1 MKRKVALGIAA
12 LAAIGGVTLLARRA
26 SASERRELWT
36 REDGTDLPENE
47 TAQPGTDAQATI
59 KEE

>member
-12 LAAIGGVTLLARRA
+12 LAAIGGVALLARRA
-26 SASERRELWT
+26 CASERRELWT
-36 REDGTDLPENE
+36 REDEAGLPEKE
-47 TAQPGTDAQATI
+47 ADELGTAAKATI